1 MYYWP
6 SYLPVPT
13 GRFQGPQAWMTA
25 LGERV
30 HRGAW
35 KSGLR
40 SDATGLVTAECWL
53 LLEPGSLSTSSPA
66 QIQTLIPNTK
76 PVTPFQTQGPT
87 PPGAA
92 LCKRLGLGG
101 EQQPRGAPVGRWAA
115 SAAPGLPSVHGG
127 RPTGPAAPD
136 LPGEPGP
143 RRAAQGGQADRQ
155 GPPAALAPTTCPRER
170 TPSLPAPELPRTPP
184 SASPA
189 LAGVRVVF
197 VI

>member
-1 MYYWP
+1 
-6 SYLPVPT
+6 
-13 GRFQGPQAWMTA
+13 MTA
-25 LGERV
+25 LGESPPWSLEIWPEVRCHGPGHSRV
-30 HRGAW
+30 LAA
-35 KSGLR
+35 SG
-40 SDATGLVTAECWL
+40 TWL
-53 LLEPGSLSTSSPA
+53 SVYEFPA